1 MNVLN
6 AELVVFKVI
15 LKKSELGNDTN
26 VEGYCWKWNIGV
38 KLVKILLVM
47 KTLNTYSSACW

>member
-38 KLVKILLVM
+38 KLVKILLLM